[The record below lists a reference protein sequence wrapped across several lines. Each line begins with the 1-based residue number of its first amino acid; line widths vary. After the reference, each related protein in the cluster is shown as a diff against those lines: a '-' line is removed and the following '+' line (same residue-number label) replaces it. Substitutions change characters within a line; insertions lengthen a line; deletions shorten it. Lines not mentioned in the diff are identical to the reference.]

1 MAAGK
6 YSFVIEQGATFQRE
20 LQYTDA
26 NGSPIDLTN
35 YSARMQ
41 VRPSPGSTTLY
52 LTLSSSFTPDGSG
65 INLNGLSG
73 NYPTTSGS
81 IGITIS
87 AYSSSLLSFDEGS
100 YDLEL
105 YSGSYVTRLLEGK
118 VQLSKEVTTNG
129 Q

>member
-20 LQYTDA
+20 LQYKDA
-26 NGSPIDLTN
+26 NGSPINLTD

-41 VRPSPGSTTLY
+41 IRPSPGSPTLY
-52 LTLSSSFTPDGSG
+52 LTLSSSISPDGSG
-65 INLNGLSG
+65 INLNGLDGS
-73 NYPTTSGS
+73 YPKTSGS

-87 AYSSSLLSFDEGS
+87 AYSSSLLTFNEAS

-105 YSGSYVTRLLEGK
+105 YSGSFVTRLLEGK

-129 Q
+129 